1 MMGSSSSAGEAPR
14 RLSDVLEEDRG
25 YSLSDLYRVLRAR
38 LGLLIAVPLLAGVL
52 GYGVAWMMPPTF
64 TATTTFLPP
73 QQQQSSASAALASLG
88 ALAGLAG
95 QAVKSPADQY
105 ISLMQSVTV
114 ADRLIDQFELLAL
127 YEAKFR
133 EDARRALA
141 LHTKIELGRRDG
153 LITVSVDDRK
163 PERAAEMAN
172 AYVDELRRLTSTLAL
187 GEAQPRRV
195 FFEKQ
200 LSESKDKLAAAQRA
214 LQASGFTGGALRTQ
228 PVAAAEG
235 YAKLKAELVAAEVRA
250 QAMRGYL
257 NESSPEFRQA
267 QATVT
272 ALRAQLARLEQLS
285 ANAGA
290 PDYIGKYRE
299 YKYHETLFELLAK
312 QYELARADEAREGV
326 LIQVIDPALP
336 PERRSKPIRT
346 HIALAAAAI
355 AGLLLVVVLVV
366 RDRNRASRSAG

>member
-214 LQASGFTGGALRTQ
+214 LQASGFTEGALRTQ
-228 PVAAAEG
+228 PVAAAES

>member
-214 LQASGFTGGALRTQ
+214 LQASGFTEGALRTQ

>member
-1 MMGSSSSAGEAPR
+1 M
-14 RLSDVLEEDRG
+14 
-25 YSLSDLYRVLRAR
+25 
-38 LGLLIAVPLLAGVL
+38 
-52 GYGVAWMMPPTF
+52 T
-64 TATTTFLPP
+64 
-73 QQQQSSASAALASLG
+73 SASPAPG
-88 ALAGLAG
+88 A
-95 QAVKSPADQY
+95 
-105 ISLMQSVTV
+105 
-114 ADRLIDQFELLAL
+114 
-127 YEAKFR
+127 
-133 EDARRALA
+133 
-141 LHTKIELGRRDG
+141 DG
-153 LITVSVDDRK
+153 LRH
-163 PERAAEMAN
+163 
-172 AYVDELRRLTSTLAL
+172 
-187 GEAQPRRV
+187 G
-195 FFEKQ
+195 
-200 LSESKDKLAAAQRA
+200 A
-214 LQASGFTGGALRTQ
+214 LQASGFTEGALRTQ

-272 ALRAQLARLEQLS
+272 ALRAQLARLEQIS

-366 RDRNRASRSAG
+366 RDRNRASRSAA

>member
-214 LQASGFTGGALRTQ
+214 LQASGFTEGALRTQ
-228 PVAAAEG
+228 PVAAAES

-366 RDRNRASRSAG
+366 RDRNRASRSAA